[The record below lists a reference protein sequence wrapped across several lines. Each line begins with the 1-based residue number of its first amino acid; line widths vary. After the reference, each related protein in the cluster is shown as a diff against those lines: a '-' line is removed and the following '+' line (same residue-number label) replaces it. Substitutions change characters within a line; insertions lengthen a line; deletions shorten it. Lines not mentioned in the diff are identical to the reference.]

1 MDPSVEEHPGSASNE
16 TKNGADPSQQGAAN
30 MSQPHNERCNGSAHV
45 ETRYIHHI
53 IYQQPAAQQ
62 PNGAPVEEMLPFLN
76 QPPYYQTQAQFQQR
90 AYYDPNRYDRNDQ
103 QEAFGQGPSD
113 LDNSNS
119 SNGQNVRRN
128 GNSNGGSSFT
138 DSVDSAVKLSKTLF
152 FKFGKSKQSDHR
164 SQAKYL
170 NRKKGAAPQKDQKRE
185 SSDSEK
191 RNCEKRNSAQ
201 TDNFS
206 ADDELETSLGENATD
221 QSSEQEDDQTGNSAA
236 DWSEILNIPGPK
248 RIWTGLQGIAVSLF
262 GIFLPAFLFFASI
275 ASAPKRFTLVLL
287 HHPVETSIELLL
299 VASIPLI
306 NYFVWNALCKGKTN
320 VSRLLVM
327 ALGSALTSSLAI
339 AGICIAALFG
349 GNNDLA
355 NSIGTDFS
363 LGFTWLGILSLVS
376 GGVSAFLINK
386 LRLSWELPMT
396 RFKVIAQAISGMV
409 LTLIAFTGSEYRPWC
424 IRMAQS
430 QAVSVD
436 AKQKTAGL
444 AWLRQLRPERE
455 MLMECAD
462 ARAAGLAGLFYP
474 LKQST
479 QHQLYFQL
487 TGTPYS
493 FRDMNATDLSSMP
506 DDYLRRHVVGDR
518 IENLVLTR
526 SSLTGALH
534 PNTLT
539 STLNWTFVVKNG
551 NSMPQEARAEIG
563 LPPGA
568 AITGLTVWHRGESED
583 PDFVASNKVDGAQMS
598 SEGHDSPA
606 MVTDLGHGRALL
618 HAYPV
623 PPEEE
628 LKIRVSMVVPM
639 KAETDTSASLITP
652 QLIATNFGL
661 NGDHLVRLRSA
672 TDLSSSSKSMSKGVS
687 PTGEKVISGQFDEK
701 QLETNG
707 VTIFASRS
715 VTSKPYVVLDR
726 ISTALHE
733 QDRKEHEARLKA
745 KQSSTE
751 QQDDSKLKEVVV
763 MIDGSRGVTAQID
776 QLSRVLYP
784 TKKKNAPAKKTK
796 IRTIQSHYLVEGIN
810 KVGAA
815 APKHLVVVIDGSEKM
830 AKSMPEIELA
840 LRQIPPTVPTS
851 VIIANQ
857 ENAALAKPILLSKRL
872 EDLKNIKF
880 IGGQDNLK
888 AVVDGAEL
896 AGESKGGALLWIHGP
911 QPVINEEIYIMSPY
925 TAAPSFYELS
935 LGAGTDTFEFFKNH
949 TEIGPFCQVPRDG
962 ANIGTDLASFFTKWR
977 PGSSSYAVEMQDAT
991 KMPKDFQ
998 KPSDEEA
1005 REILI
1010 VHAIKECNKLVA
1022 SRHFKKAARIAL
1034 NYGFVSPVSS
1044 ALINGQP
1051 KADAGDVEQQNE
1063 SSNSTDTASSESA
1076 QSQNASS
1083 DSGTSGGAD
1092 AFSAAPVL
1100 QGATNGSIGP
1110 QGSDA
1115 TVIMGVNTAGTV
1127 RVNNLANLEAL
1138 LNIIAN
1144 LGEILC
1150 LLGGIAMAIQG
1161 FASKSVLKLGEDIEL
1176 GPGGKV
1182 VLGIL
1187 IATIG
1192 ISIPGIINWF
1202 VASARDANLFS

>member
-1 MDPSVEEHPGSASNE
+1 MDPTIEESPSSASNE
-16 TKNGADPSQQGAAN
+16 AKNLSNSTHTESCENKHCKGEHP
-30 MSQPHNERCNGSAHV
+30 PKI

-53 IYQQPAAQQ
+53 IYQQATNGAA
-62 PNGAPVEEMLPFLN
+62 PNGSPIEEMMPFLN
-76 QPPYYQTQAQFQQR
+76 QQGFQSQHGSQSR
-90 AYYDPNRYDRNDQ
+90 AYYDPNNY
-103 QEAFGQGPSD
+103 EE
-113 LDNSNS
+113 SNS
-119 SNGQNVRRN
+119 GRRDDGSSHHANGDSNGH
-128 GNSNGGSSFT
+128 SNGSSSF
-138 DSVDSAVKLSKTLF
+138 SNSMESAVNLSKTLF
-152 FKFGKSKQSDHR
+152 FKFGKNKNAAQVKNKNGKAASLKDSNAAA
-164 SQAKYL
+164 SQAKHGTA
-170 NRKKGAAPQKDQKRE
+170 GAASDEKEKNSNEDALESDGEHDQP
-185 SSDSEK
+185 
-191 RNCEKRNSAQ
+191 
-201 TDNFS
+201 
-206 ADDELETSLGENATD
+206 GENDPSNDHTTAP
-221 QSSEQEDDQTGNSAA
+221 A
-236 DWSEILNIPGPK
+236 DGETTNDGAWAELNVPRQK
-248 RIWTGLQGIAVSLF
+248 QIWTGLQGIAVSVF
-262 GIFLPAFLFFASI
+262 GIFIPAFLFFASI
-275 ASAPKRFTLVLL
+275 GSAPKRFTLVLL
-287 HHPVETSIELLL
+287 HHPIETSIELLL
-299 VASIPLI
+299 VASVPLI
-306 NYFVWNALCKGKTN
+306 NYLVWNALCKGKTN
-320 VSRLLVM
+320 VSRLLLM
-327 ALGSALTSSLAI
+327 ALGSALASSLAM
-339 AGICIAALFG
+339 AGVCIAALFG
-349 GNNDLA
+349 GSTDLS

-363 LGFTWLGILSLVS
+363 FGFTWLAILTLVCA
-376 GGVSAFLINK
+376 GVSAFLVNK

-396 RFKVIAQAISGMV
+396 RFKVITQAVSGMV
-409 LTLIAFTGSEYRPWC
+409 LALLALAGSEYRPWS

-430 QAVSVD
+430 QAVAVD
-436 AKQKTAGL
+436 AKQRAAGL
-444 AWLRQLRPERE
+444 EWLRQLRPERE

-462 ARAAGLAGLFYP
+462 SRAAGIAGLFYP

-518 IENLVLTR
+518 IANLALTR

-551 NSMPQEARAEIG
+551 NSYPQEARAEIG

-583 PDFVASNKVDGAQMS
+583 ADFVASNKVDGIQTTTA
-598 SEGHDSPA
+598 GHDSPA

-623 PPEEE
+623 PAEEE
-628 LKIRVSMVVPM
+628 LKIRVTMVLPM
-639 KAETDTSASLITP
+639 KAESDTSASLITP

-661 NGDHLVRLRSA
+661 DGDHLVRLRS
-672 TDLSSSSKSMSKGVS
+672 TTELSSSSKSMSKGVS

-707 VTIFASRS
+707 VTIFAARS
-715 VTSKPYVVLDR
+715 VVNKPYVVMDK

-733 QDRKEHEARLKA
+733 QDRKEREAKLKA
-745 KQSSTE
+745 KQQNNE
-751 QQDDSKLKEVVV
+751 QKDDSKLKEVVV
-763 MIDGSRGVTAQID
+763 MIDGSRGVNSQIE
-776 QLSRVLYP
+776 QLTRVLYP

-830 AKSMPEIELA
+830 AKSMPEIEQA
-840 LRQIPPTVPTS
+840 LRQIPSTVPTS

-857 ENAALAKPILLSKRL
+857 ENSALAKPMLLNKRL

-925 TAAPSFYELS
+925 TAIPSFYELS

-977 PGSSSYAVEMQDAT
+977 PGTSSYAVEMKDVTAT
-991 KMPKDFQ
+991 PKEFL
-998 KPSDEEA
+998 KPSEEEA
-1005 REILI
+1005 KEILT
-1010 VHAIKECNKLVA
+1010 VNAIKQCSQLVA

-1044 ALINGQP
+1044 ALISGQP
-1051 KADAGDVEQQNE
+1051 KADAGDAEEQNSSSSAPE
-1063 SSNSTDTASSESA
+1063 STENTDAST
-1076 QSQNASS
+1076 S
-1083 DSGTSGGAD
+1083 DSGTGG
-1092 AFSAAPVL
+1092 FNSAPLL
-1100 QGATNGSIGP
+1100 QGATNGTIGP
-1110 QGSDA
+1110 QGGDA

-1150 LLGGIAMAIQG
+1150 LLGGIAMAVQG
-1161 FASKSVLKLGEDIEL
+1161 FVSKSVLKIGEDIEL

-1182 VLGIL
+1182 LLGIV
-1187 IATIG
+1187 IATLG
-1192 ISIPGIINWF
+1192 ISIPGVINWF

>member
-1 MDPSVEEHPGSASNE
+1 MDPSVEEHPGSASH
-16 TKNGADPSQQGAAN
+16 KNGADPQEQVPNTSPPN
-30 MSQPHNERCNGSAHV
+30 NEKCNSSAHV

-53 IYQQPAAQQ
+53 IYQQAAGQA

-76 QPPYYQTQAQFQQR
+76 QAPYYQAHPQFQQR
-90 AYYDPNRYDRNDQ
+90 AYYDPSRYERSAQ
-103 QEAFGQGPSD
+103 QDPDEQGANTHHGLNGRD
-113 LDNSNS
+113 GMNGRAGHG
-119 SNGQNVRRN
+119 GQNGN
-128 GNSNGGSSFT
+128 GSGGSRLA
-138 DSVDSAVKLSKTLF
+138 DSVDSAVNLSKTLF
-152 FKFGKSKQSDHR
+152 FKFGKKKTNAHR
-164 SQAKYL
+164 SQEKNL
-170 NRKKGAAPQKDQKRE
+170 NRKKAAEGDQKRE
-185 SSDSEK
+185 SSASGKQNSEAAE
-191 RNCEKRNSAQ
+191 NFAVGEETEISNDGNAAQQSAEHNADNEK
-201 TDNFS
+201 
-206 ADDELETSLGENATD
+206 NA
-221 QSSEQEDDQTGNSAA
+221 AA
-236 DWSEILNIPGPK
+236 WSEVLNIPGPK
-248 RIWTGLQGIAVSLF
+248 RIWSGLQGIAVSLF
-262 GIFLPAFLFFASI
+262 GIFLPAFLFFACI

-287 HHPVETSIELLL
+287 HHPVETSIELML
-299 VASIPLI
+299 VGSISLI

-327 ALGSALTSSLAI
+327 ALGSALASSISI
-339 AGICIAALFG
+339 AGVCIAALFG
-349 GNNDLA
+349 GNNELA

-363 LGFTWLGILSLVS
+363 LGFTWLGILSLVCA
-376 GGVSAFLINK
+376 GVSAFLINK

-396 RFKVIAQAISGMV
+396 RFKVVAQAVSGLV
-409 LTLIAFTGSEYRPWC
+409 LTLFAFVGSEYRPWC

-430 QAVSVD
+430 QSVSVD
-436 AKQKTAGL
+436 LKQKAAGL

-518 IENLVLTR
+518 IDNLVLTR

-551 NSMPQEARAEIG
+551 NSYPQEARAEIG

-583 PDFVASNKVDGAQMS
+583 ADFVASNKVEGAQMS

-661 NGDHLVRLRSA
+661 NGDHLVRLRSV
-672 TDLSSSSKSMSKGVS
+672 TDLSSSSKSLSKGTS

-715 VTSKPYVVLDR
+715 VTSKPYIVLDR

-733 QDRKEHEARLKA
+733 QDRKEREARLKA
-745 KQSSTE
+745 KQSNTE
-751 QQDDSKLKEVVV
+751 QHDDSKLKEVVV

-784 TKKKNAPAKKTK
+784 AKKKNAPAKKTK

-810 KVGAA
+810 KVGSA

-830 AKSMPEIELA
+830 AKSMPEIEQA
-840 LRQIPPTVPTS
+840 LRQIPHTVPTS

-857 ENAALAKPILLSKRL
+857 ENSALAKPMLLSRRL

-925 TAAPSFYELS
+925 TATPSFYELS

-977 PGSSSYAVEMQDAT
+977 PGSSSYAVEMTDAT

-1005 REILI
+1005 REILT

-1063 SSNSTDTASSESA
+1063 SNSTDAAATEST
-1076 QSQNASS
+1076 QNGSTDS
-1083 DSGTSGGAD
+1083 DSNDSSPVGGFA
-1092 AFSAAPVL
+1092 SAPML
-1100 QGATNGSIGP
+1100 QGATNGTIGP

-1150 LLGGIAMAIQG
+1150 LLGGIAMAVQG

-1182 VLGIL
+1182 LLGIL
-1187 IATIG
+1187 IATVG

>member
-1 MDPSVEEHPGSASNE
+1 MDPSIEERPGSASNE
-16 TKNGADPSQQGAAN
+16 AN
-30 MSQPHNERCNGSAHV
+30 NGSDSQHAENTNCANSASKCAHSSQI

-53 IYQQPAAQQ
+53 IYQHQAGKDAA
-62 PNGAPVEEMLPFLN
+62 NGTPIEDMMPFLN
-76 QPPYYQTQAQFQQR
+76 QQIPFQR
-90 AYYDPNRYDRNDQ
+90 NRDNHKRGFYDPNRYDAQ
-103 QEAFGQGPSD
+103 D
-113 LDNSNS
+113 LDEENGSDRSARSNRS
-119 SNGQNVRRN
+119 NVLFGSNGSSKHSDN
-128 GNSNGGSSFT
+128 GSTSFGS
-138 DSVDSAVKLSKTLF
+138 SVDSALNLSKTLF
-152 FKFGKSKQSDHR
+152 FKFGKKNVASAAEKTKGVARNPKSSKSTNGDEKPNSDLKSRTGTAETDGSEDQVVEPEQSDAD
-164 SQAKYL
+164 S
-170 NRKKGAAPQKDQKRE
+170 E
-185 SSDSEK
+185 SSDTEKSE
-191 RNCEKRNSAQ
+191 
-201 TDNFS
+201 
-206 ADDELETSLGENATD
+206 
-221 QSSEQEDDQTGNSAA
+221 
-236 DWSEILNIPGPK
+236 WSELNTPKIK
-248 RIWTGLQGIAVSLF
+248 RIWSGIEGIAVTVL
-262 GIFLPAFLFFASI
+262 GIFLPSLLFITSI

-299 VASIPLI
+299 VASIPLV

-320 VSRLLVM
+320 VSRLLLM
-327 ALGSALTSSLAI
+327 ALGASLASSLAV
-339 AGICIAALFG
+339 AGLSISALFG
-349 GNNDLA
+349 GNADLA

-363 LGFTWLGILSLVS
+363 GGFTWLGILSFLCA
-376 GGVSAFLINK
+376 GVSAYLINR

-396 RFKVIAQAISGMV
+396 RFKVITQAISGVV
-409 LTLIAFTGSEYRPWC
+409 LTLLAFAGAEYRPWC

-430 QAVSVD
+430 QAVSTD
-436 AKQKTAGL
+436 PKQKEAGL

-462 ARAAGLAGLFYP
+462 SRAAGVAGLFYP

-493 FRDMNATDLSSMP
+493 FKDMNATDLSSMP

-518 IENLVLTR
+518 IANLALTR

-551 NSMPQEARAEIG
+551 NSYAQEARAEIG

-583 PDFVASNKVDGAQMS
+583 ADFVASNKVEGAEMTNA
-598 SEGHDSPA
+598 GHDSPA

-639 KAETDTSASLITP
+639 KAESDTSASLITP

-661 NGDHLVRLRSA
+661 KGDHLVRLRSA
-672 TDLSSSSKSMSKGVS
+672 TDLSSSSKSMTKGLS

-707 VTIFASRS
+707 VTIFAGRTVSD
-715 VTSKPYVVLDR
+715 KPYVMMDK
-726 ISTALHE
+726 ISTAFHE
-733 QDRKEHEARLKA
+733 QERKEHEAKLKA
-745 KQSSTE
+745 KQKAAE
-751 QQDDSKLKEVVV
+751 QQEESKLKEVVV
-763 MIDGSRGVTAQID
+763 MIDGSHGVTGQIE
-776 QLSRVLYP
+776 QLSRVLN
-784 TKKKNAPAKKTK
+784 TSKKKNAPAQKTK
-796 IRTIQSHYLVEGIN
+796 VRTIQSHYLVEGIN

-830 AKSMPEIELA
+830 AKSMPEIEQA
-840 LRQIPPTVPTS
+840 LRQIPQTVPTS

-857 ENAALAKPILLSKRL
+857 ENPTVAKPMLLSKRL
-872 EDLKNIKF
+872 QDLKNIKF
-880 IGGQDNLK
+880 VGGQDNLK

-925 TAAPSFYELS
+925 TATPSFYELS

-962 ANIGTDLASFFTKWR
+962 ANIGTDLAAFFTKWR
-977 PGSSSYAVEMQDAT
+977 PGTSSYAVAMKDVTAT
-991 KMPKDFQ
+991 PKEFLR
-998 KPSDEEA
+998 PSAEEA
-1005 REILI
+1005 KEILT
-1010 VHAIKECNKLVA
+1010 VNAIQQCAKLIE
-1022 SRHFKKAARIAL
+1022 SRHFKKAARIAM

-1051 KADAGDVEQQNE
+1051 KKDAGDIEQQ
-1063 SSNSTDTASSESA
+1063 TSESTEEA
-1076 QSQNASS
+1076 QTDNAS
-1083 DSGTSGGAD
+1083 D
-1092 AFSAAPVL
+1092 APSL
-1100 QGATNGSIGP
+1100 QGASNGTIGP
-1110 QGSDA
+1110 QGGDA
-1115 TVIMGVNTAGTV
+1115 TVIMGVSTAGTV
-1127 RVNNLANLEAL
+1127 RVNNLANLEAM

-1144 LGEILC
+1144 LFEILG
-1150 LLGGIAMAIQG
+1150 LVGGIMLGVQG
-1161 FASKSVLKLGEDIEL
+1161 FMSKSVLKIGEDVEL
-1176 GPGGKV
+1176 GPGGKI
-1182 VLGIL
+1182 LMGIM
-1187 IATIG
+1187 IAAIG
-1192 ISIPGIINWF
+1192 LSVPGIINWF